1 MSTRASRTMVPPA
14 VADTFSTRW
23 FQVRT
28 WKILTAVVA
37 ADPLRVKT
45 VQLASLLRVLLP
57 FNRMNAGFSA
67 DLRW

>member
-1 MSTRASRTMVPPA
+1 M
-14 VADTFSTRW
+14 
-23 FQVRT
+23 RT